1 MRWLFLRGLVREA
14 RHWGDFPE
22 RFCSALGDA
31 GVVGP
36 PLTLDLPG
44 MGTEC
49 GGAIPGTVAGFV
61 DDLRGRLQ
69 TVVAPGEPLGL
80 FAVSLGGMV
89 ALDWLSRFPG
99 DFGRAVIVA
108 TSAGDLSNPFERFH
122 PRNYPRI
129 LRALRAPPEERERI
143 ILAITSNRE
152 DGGLEAVAA
161 RHAAYARERPS
172 GPPVLFRQ
180 LRAGMRSRTPERL
193 LVPTLFLASRADRL
207 VDWRCSE
214 RIAARFAA
222 PLRLHERA
230 GHDLPL
236 DAPDWILAEVRAF
249 LQGGVTSDPAAAPD
263 LDRLGAP

>member
-22 RFCSALGDA
+22 RFCASLADLGVA
-31 GVVGP
+31 GP

-49 GGAIPGTVAGFV
+49 GKPIPATVSGFV
-61 DDLRGRLQ
+61 DDMRARLAAQ
-69 TVVAPGEPLGL
+69 RAPEEPLAL

-89 ALDWLSRFPG
+89 ALDWLSRFPA
-99 DFGRAVIVA
+99 DFGRAVIVG
-108 TSAGDLSNPFERFH
+108 TSAGDLSTPLQRFH

-129 LRALRAPPEERERI
+129 LRALRATPEERERI
-143 ILAITSNRE
+143 ILQITSNRSDE
-152 DGGLEAVAA
+152 GLAAIAA
-161 RHAAYARERPS
+161 RHALYARERPS
-172 GPPVLFRQ
+172 GPPVLFAQ

-193 LVPTLFLASRADRL
+193 SVPTLFLASRGDRL

-214 RIAARFAA
+214 RIASRFSA
-222 PLRLHERA
+222 PLRLHESA

-236 DAPDWILAEVRAF
+236 DAPDWILSEVRAF
-249 LQGGVTSDPAAAPD
+249 VTGAAV
-263 LDRLGAP
+263 GAP